1 MRLHGH
7 VEALE
12 RANGDVALVQACRRG
27 SLEQRTAAFAVIV
40 ERYRG
45 LVMSTCYAAVGN
57 YMLGQ
62 DLAQDTFVVAWQK
75 LEALSEPSL
84 LRPWLATI
92 ARNLSRNAR
101 RRMREVPTEHLEACG
116 AVPSPADEL
125 IHREST
131 RAVRDALLQ
140 IPTAYRE
147 TLVLFYWEGQSSA
160 QVADR
165 LGISEAAVQQRLCRA
180 RRLLKQEIEHQLVG
194 DLDRQRH
201 RDTVFTAAVVAAI
214 TGAAGAMRPAH
225 AASPPRASYGWLVAV
240 AVGGVAVAVA
250 LYALVGRFS
259 SEVAG
264 SEARAA
270 PARASGVQR
279 PSHRVESS
287 IAPRG
292 EAGEPYPSPGHYG
305 LVGVVVDD
313 TYAPVEGAT
322 VRIDSVPPRGT
333 ISDARGMFRFDDLVD
348 RTYTLTAHHGDD
360 TSRRV
365 LRHPAVQRAPMTL
378 QLVPGATLEVAV
390 IDRSSEAP
398 VAGAYVE
405 LGGAV
410 SATTGVDGRAVLHG
424 VAAGAA
430 ALLVRPADDPAN
442 TRGAI
447 NVQVAI
453 TARPG
458 EREHTTVAL
467 PRGAPILGTVT
478 RRGAPVAGVT
488 VVAEPVYLFY
498 SRSLPPV
505 FEMAITDR
513 DGRWRLPGLPA
524 NLYSIML
531 PGRAARTLR
540 IDHDGVTS
548 TENVA
553 LELDD
558 GRTLT
563 GRVVSTSGAAVP
575 YATIELALSPDP
587 ITTAVT
593 GSKLFDIG
601 AVHGMRRELTCDRN
615 GEFRATD
622 LPREELYVR
631 ARAGDATSIELSIDG
646 TDGPLAPVT
655 LTIDHARSL
664 DGVVVHDDG
673 APAPGAQ
680 VVAISD
686 TRRWYAV
693 ADRIADVAD
702 GEGRFHLGGLGTGRY
717 LVYAAPW
724 DSDERAFTA
733 TAGVAVEPAT
743 TTGPPVR
750 IVVHDSG
757 SVRGQVRFADGTTPA
772 RYEVA
777 IGTSPPLAVSAS
789 DGAFEI
795 ADLPAGRYDIAITG
809 AELIG
814 DRRDAVE
821 VHAGAAIDLGVVTVQ
836 RASVVRGRVVANGH
850 GVAGAQVTAGRL
862 IAGGSDRLD
871 ELLALTTTAAHR
883 TRSGPDGAFTLPGT
897 GPEVGYVVADHP
909 DLGRSQPVR
918 ISPGDTAAITLA
930 LQPTGSLE
938 GRVWHGTAGAATGV
952 YAIPIDGPGDHTADG
967 VQLGAVTDNDGRYH
981 FTRLAP
987 GAYQLSTYANPRLP
1001 KITVRVEPATTTSC
1015 DLHLP
1020 LGALVTAAVEWSL
1033 PAENARVVLISG
1045 DRQPRTAAEL
1055 DAIAA
1060 HDHVDCQTCSLFA
1073 VASAAGVLTQRTRF
1087 EDVGDGPHT
1096 LCAYAAASGTPGA
1109 PVCRLVDIQHGAAQ
1123 DVSIVLP
1130 PVGLDDASL
1139 R

>member
-7 VEALE
+7 AEAIE

-40 ERYRG
+40 ERYKG

-62 DLAQDTFVVAWQK
+62 DLAQDTFVIAWQK
-75 LEALSEPSL
+75 LEVLSEPSR
-84 LRPWLATI
+84 LRHWLATI
-92 ARNLSRNAR
+92 ARNVSRNAR
-101 RRMREVPTEHLEACG
+101 RRMREVPTEHVEAS
-116 AVPSPADEL
+116 AELPSPADEL
-125 IHREST
+125 ITREST
-131 RAVRDALLQ
+131 LAVRDALLQ

-147 TLVLFYWEGQSSA
+147 TLVLFYWESQSSA
-160 QVADR
+160 QVAAR
-165 LGISEAAVQQRLCRA
+165 LGISEAAVQQRLSRA
-180 RRLLKQEIEHQLVG
+180 RRLLKQEIEHRLAG
-194 DLDRQRH
+194 DIDRQRH
-201 RDTVFTAAVVAAI
+201 RNTMFTAAVVAAI
-214 TGAAGAMRPAH
+214 TCAAGALRPAH
-225 AASPPRASYGWLVAV
+225 AASTPRASYGWLAAV
-240 AVGGVAVAVA
+240 AVVGVAVA
-250 LYALVGRFS
+250 LYTLGGRFS
-259 SEVAG
+259 GEIIG
-264 SEARAA
+264 SATPDV
-270 PARASGVQR
+270 PARTSHIQR
-279 PSHRVESS
+279 PSHHVASAV
-287 IAPRG
+287 APPG
-292 EAGEPYPSPGHYG
+292 DAGEPYRSPGHYR

-313 TYAPVEGAT
+313 TYSPVEAAT
-322 VRIDSVPPRGT
+322 VRIDSVPPRDA

-348 RTYTLTAHHGDD
+348 RTYTLTAHRGDD

-365 LRHPAVQRAPMTL
+365 LRHPAVQREPTTL
-378 QLVPGATLEVAV
+378 QLVPGATLEVSV
-390 IDRSSEAP
+390 IDRSSDAP

-405 LGGAV
+405 LDGRI
-410 SATTGVDGRAVLHG
+410 SATTDGDGRAVLHG
-424 VAAGAA
+424 VAAGSA
-430 ALLVRPADDPAN
+430 ALLVRPSDDPAN

-447 NVQVAI
+447 NVQVAV

-467 PRGAPILGTVT
+467 PRGAPILGTLT

-505 FEMAITDR
+505 YEMAITDR
-513 DGRWRLPGLPA
+513 NGRWRLPGLPA

-540 IDHDGVTS
+540 IDHDGVAP

-558 GRTLT
+558 GSTLT

-601 AVHGMRRELTCDRN
+601 AVHGMRRELICDRN

-622 LPREELYVR
+622 LPREDLYVR
-631 ARAGDATSIELSIDG
+631 ARAGDATSIEHSIDA

-686 TRRWYAV
+686 TKRWYAV

-733 TAGVAVEPAT
+733 TAGVPVEPAT

-750 IVVHDSG
+750 LVVHDSG
-757 SVRGQVRFADGTTPA
+757 SVRGQVRFADGAAPA

-777 IGTSPPLAVSAS
+777 IGTSPPLAFSAS

-795 ADLPAGRYDIAITG
+795 ADLPAGRYNIAITG
-809 AELIG
+809 AELIS

-821 VHAGAAIDLGVVTVQ
+821 VHAGPAIELGVVTVR
-836 RASVVRGRVVANGH
+836 RAAVVRGRVVANGH
-850 GVAGAQVTAGRL
+850 GIAGAQVTAGRL

-871 ELLALTTTAAHR
+871 ELLALKTTGAYR
-883 TRSGPDGAFTLPGT
+883 TRSGPDGTFTLPGT
-897 GPEVGYVVADHP
+897 APDVGYVVADHP
-909 DLGRSQPVR
+909 DLGRSQAVR
-918 ISPGDTAAITLA
+918 ISPDDTAAITLA

-938 GRVWHGTAGAATGV
+938 GRVWHGTAGARTGV
-952 YAIPIDGPGDHTADG
+952 YAIPVDGPDGHTVDG
-967 VQLGAVTDNDGRYH
+967 VRLGAVTDNDGRYH

-987 GAYQLSTYANPRLP
+987 GAYQLSTYANPSLP
-1001 KITVRVEPATTTSC
+1001 EITVRVEPAATTLG

-1020 LGALVTAAVEWSL
+1020 LGAVVTAAVEWSL
-1033 PAENARVVLISG
+1033 PAENARVVLVSG
-1045 DRQPRTAAEL
+1045 HRHPSSAAEL

-1060 HDHVDCQTCSLFA
+1060 HDGVDCQTCSLFA
-1073 VASAAGVLTQRTRF
+1073 VASAAGAVTQSTRF

-1096 LCAYAAASGTPGA
+1096 LCAYAAASGTPGF
-1109 PVCRLVDIQHGAAQ
+1109 PVCQRVDIQHGAAQ
-1123 DVSIVLP
+1123 TVSIVLP
-1130 PVGLDDASL
+1130 PIGLGEAAL
-1139 R
+1139 Q